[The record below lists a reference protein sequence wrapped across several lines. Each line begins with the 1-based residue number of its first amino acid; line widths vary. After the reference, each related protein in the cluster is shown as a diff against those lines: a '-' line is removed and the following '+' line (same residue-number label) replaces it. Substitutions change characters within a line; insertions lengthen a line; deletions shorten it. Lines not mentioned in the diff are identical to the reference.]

1 MLVLLPIVW
10 RLAVFL
16 TVEGA
21 FSLDCIVLGTFKLE
35 LLDVAMLLLIVLF
48 ADCAVYGL
56 REDEPIVLDVFKLT
70 AEGAPS
76 KLFLGLE
83 LDLLLKDED
92 APLFPPPIVFDY
104 TMIYYCY
111 CTVY

>member
-1 MLVLLPIVW
+1 M
-10 RLAVFL
+10 
-16 TVEGA
+16 
-21 FSLDCIVLGTFKLE
+21 LGTFKLE
-35 LLDVAMLLLIVLF
+35 LFDVAMLLLIVLF
-48 ADCAVYGL
+48 ADCVVDGL
-56 REDEPIVLDVFKLT
+56 REEDPIVLDVFKLT

-92 APLFPPPIVFDY
+92 APLFTPPILFDC